1 MDIIISIL
9 AALGVI
15 CILKE
20 VYAIIM
26 INCVNDENNIVL
38 IINGDGTKSEIMLR
52 KALLIRQKYFDEM
65 QIIFIENNTLESKS
79 IKNMAQK
86 YQMVYI
92 NREE

>member
-38 IINGDGTKSEIMLR
+38 IINGDGIKSEIMLR
-52 KALLIRQKYFDEM
+52 KALLIRQKYFNKM
-65 QIIFIENNTLESKS
+65 QIIFIEDNILESTPAKR
-79 IKNMAQK
+79 MAQK

>member
-1 MDIIISIL
+1 MDIIISVL
-9 AALGVI
+9 AAVGVI

-52 KALLIRQKYFDEM
+52 KALLIRQKYFHEM

>member
-1 MDIIISIL
+1 MDIIVSVF

-20 VYAIIM
+20 VYDIIM

-52 KALLIRQKYFDEM
+52 KALLIRQKYFHEM
-65 QIIFIENNTLESKS
+65 QIIFIENNKLESKS

-86 YQMVYI
+86 YQMIYI

>member
-1 MDIIISIL
+1 MDIIISVL

-52 KALLIRQKYFDEM
+52 KVLLIRQKYFHEM

>member
-1 MDIIISIL
+1 
-9 AALGVI
+9 
-15 CILKE
+15 
-20 VYAIIM
+20 M

-52 KALLIRQKYFDEM
+52 KAILIRQKYFDEM

>member
-1 MDIIISIL
+1 MDIIVSVF

-20 VYAIIM
+20 VYDIIM

-65 QIIFIENNTLESKS
+65 QIIFIENNKLESKS

-86 YQMVYI
+86 YQMIYI

>member
-1 MDIIISIL
+1 MDIIISIF

-38 IINGDGTKSEIMLR
+38 IINGDGIKSEIMLR
-52 KALLIRQKYFDEM
+52 KAVLIRQKYFNKM
-65 QIIFIENNTLESKS
+65 QIVFIEDNILESTPAKR
-79 IKNMAQK
+79 MAQK

>member
-1 MDIIISIL
+1 MDIIISVL

>member
-1 MDIIISIL
+1 MDIIISVL

-38 IINGDGTKSEIMLR
+38 IINGDGTKSEMMLR
-52 KALLIRQKYFDEM
+52 KALLIRQKYFHEM

>member
-1 MDIIISIL
+1 MDIIISVL

-52 KALLIRQKYFDEM
+52 KALLIRQKYFHEM

>member
-1 MDIIISIL
+1 MDIIISVL

-38 IINGDGTKSEIMLR
+38 IINGDGTKCEIMLR
-52 KALLIRQKYFDEM
+52 KALLIRQKYFHEM

>member
-1 MDIIISIL
+1 MDIIISVL

-52 KALLIRQKYFDEM
+52 KALLIRQKYFHEM

-92 NREE
+92 NREV

>member
-26 INCVNDENNIVL
+26 INCINDENNIVL
-38 IINGDGTKSEIMLR
+38 IINGDGIKSEIMLR
-52 KALLIRQKYFDEM
+52 KALLIRQKYFNKM
-65 QIIFIENNTLESKS
+65 QIIFIEDNILESTPAKR
-79 IKNMAQK
+79 MAQK